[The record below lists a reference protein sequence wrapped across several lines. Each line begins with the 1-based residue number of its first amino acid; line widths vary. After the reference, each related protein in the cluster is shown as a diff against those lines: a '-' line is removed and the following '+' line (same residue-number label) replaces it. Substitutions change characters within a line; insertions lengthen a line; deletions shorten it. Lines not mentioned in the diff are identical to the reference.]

1 MEILSTGEKIKR
13 SRIYKGVTLKELC
26 ANEISISKM
35 SCIENGKVKADKDIL
50 KYIADKLELDY
61 DYLAKD
67 VYEQIIENID
77 FFEGRDEL
85 DEQLEKDIK
94 LNLEYAVD
102 YEYFTLA
109 FELTHKLF
117 NYYLKNNKL
126 NDILDIIPRY
136 YDLYRRNNISENTI
150 MYFRD
155 MGNYL
160 YYSKEFR
167 EAVTYYRRVLD
178 TLIEDNNIKEEL
190 YVSIRYREGMCYL
203 KCGEYNLAK
212 EHIDIA
218 KEKIEYVIDNKLKYR
233 IYYASSLINILSN
246 GNVIEEE
253 VDMAYKY
260 CKESD
265 NKISEMKLDFAESY
279 FKMGKR
285 EKALEEI
292 EGAVEILPND
302 DLYRLGKFFVN
313 GVKLL
318 KVNEIFDMAEEF
330 VDKAINIAI
339 ELNHIELIEQS
350 YYLKGMLLQK
360 QGRYIEAELYM
371 NLSLDSLVK
380 FGTRK
385 DLYSRYIDMANMYHK
400 INDTH
405 DSIKYFTLA
414 MKMQKKI

>member
-35 SCIENGKVKADKDIL
+35 SCIENGKVKADNSIL

-77 FFEGRDEL
+77 LFKDKYEL

-178 TLIEDNNIKEEL
+178 TLIEDNNIKDEL

-203 KCGEYNLAK
+203 KSEEYNLAK

-218 KEKIEYVIDNKLKYR
+218 KENIKYVIDSTLKYR
-233 IYYASSLINILSN
+233 IYYASSLISIFSS
-246 GNVIEEE
+246 GDVIEEE
-253 VDMAYKY
+253 VDVAYKY
-260 CKESD
+260 CKLSD
-265 NKISEMKLDFAESY
+265 NKISEMKLDFAQAY
-279 FKMGKR
+279 FKMGQR
-285 EKALEEI
+285 EKALEQI
-292 EGAVEILPND
+292 NGAVEILPND

-318 KVNEIFDMAEEF
+318 KMNEIFDMAEDF
-330 VDKAINIAI
+330 ADKAINIAI

-371 NLSLDSLVK
+371 NLSLDSLAK

-400 INDTH
+400 TQSVR

-414 MKMQKKI
+414 MNIKRKI

>member
-77 FFEGRDEL
+77 LFEGKYEL

-136 YDLYRRNNISENTI
+136 YDLYRRNNVYENTI

-190 YVSIRYREGMCYL
+190 YVSIRYRKGMCYL

-218 KEKIEYVIDNKLKYR
+218 KENIKYVIDNKLKYR
-233 IYYASSLINILSN
+233 IYYASSLISIFL
-246 GNVIEEE
+246 GEDVTKEE

-260 CKESD
+260 AKESD
-265 NKISEMKLDFAESY
+265 NKISEMKLDFAQAY
-279 FKMGKR
+279 FKMGQR

-292 EGAVEILPND
+292 NGAVEILPND

-318 KVNEIFDMAEEF
+318 KVNEIFDMAEDF
-330 VDKAINIAI
+330 ADKAINIAI

-360 QGRYIEAELYM
+360 QERYVEAELYM